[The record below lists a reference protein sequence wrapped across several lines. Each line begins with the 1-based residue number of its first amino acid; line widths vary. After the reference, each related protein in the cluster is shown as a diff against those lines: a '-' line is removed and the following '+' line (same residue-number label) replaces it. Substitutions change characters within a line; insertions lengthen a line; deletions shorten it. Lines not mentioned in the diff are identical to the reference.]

1 MFSFIKKAFARTK
14 TLKNDHEELRLI
26 QEAFSQLDSKQSYFK
41 DMHRMYE
48 ARYANEEL
56 HLLNSNNYN
65 HIYVPMIRNIINT
78 IVGHF
83 NTAFFSGKNPI
94 EVRSYFN

>member
-14 TLKNDHEELRLI
+14 TLKNDYEELRLI
-26 QEAFSQLDSKQSYFK
+26 QEAFSQLDSKKKYFK

-48 ARYANEEL
+48 ARYASEEL